1 MDFLTLDGVR
11 ARYGKTVVVD
21 DLTLAAGKGELLSI
35 LGPSG
40 CGKTTTLRMIAGFV
54 APETGAIHV
63 GGVAIHAMPPH
74 KRNIGYVFQNYAL
87 FPHLSVADNVGF
99 GLRMRFVAKPARAAR
114 IARAL
119 DLVGLGAFAA
129 RYPAQLSGGQQ
140 QRVAL
145 ARALIIEPDLLL
157 LDEPLSNLDAS
168 LRAEM
173 RGEIRALQRRLNIT
187 TVFVTHDQSE
197 ALAMSDRIAVMDRG
211 RLVEVA
217 TPKELCDAPRHR
229 FTAEF
234 LGARTVVRGAR
245 AGGSFVL
252 PAGARCALGPDTPD
266 DATAIVLRAARL
278 RVTPGLGA
286 GRFLAHGK
294 VREVAYLGDFHDLEI
309 DAAGTTIRAIRPSA
323 ETIPAPG
330 QECFLSG
337 DDDAIAWLC
346 ASESPNEGVSA

>member
-1 MDFLTLDGVR
+1 MDFLALQGVR
-11 ARYGKTVVVD
+11 ARYGKAVVVD
-21 DLTLAAGKGELLSI
+21 DLSLGAGKGELLSI

-54 APETGAIHV
+54 APQTGTIHV
-63 GGVAIHAMPPH
+63 GGKAVHAMPPH

-87 FPHLSVADNVGF
+87 FPHLSGADNVAF
-99 GLRMRFVAKPARAAR
+99 GLRMRFVAKSERAAR
-114 IARAL
+114 VAKTL

-145 ARALIIEPDLLL
+145 ARALVIEPDLLL
-157 LDEPLSNLDAS
+157 LDEPLSNLDAG
-168 LRAEM
+168 LRAQM
-173 RGEIRALQRRLNIT
+173 RGEIRALQRRLAIT

-217 TPKELCDAPRHR
+217 SPRELCDTPRHR

-234 LGARTVVRGAR
+234 LGARTVVKGAR
-245 AGGSFVL
+245 AGASFVL

-266 DATAIVLRAARL
+266 DADAIVLRAARL
-278 RVTPGLGA
+278 RVSAGLGA

-294 VREVAYLGDFHDLEI
+294 VREIAYLGDFHDLEI
-309 DAAGTTIRAIRPSA
+309 DAAGTTIRVIRPSDEA
-323 ETIPAPG
+323 IPELG

-337 DDDAIAWLC
+337 DDDAIAWLSV
-346 ASESPNEGVSA
+346 SEPPSQGVSA